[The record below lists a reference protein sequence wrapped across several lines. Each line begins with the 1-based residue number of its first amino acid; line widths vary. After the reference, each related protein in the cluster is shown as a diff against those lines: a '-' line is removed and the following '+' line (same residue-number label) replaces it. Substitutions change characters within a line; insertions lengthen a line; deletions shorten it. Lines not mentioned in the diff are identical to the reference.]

1 MSYMPFNDDQP
12 DLDPRGP
19 RLSGVI
25 QAMSQELT
33 PGPKRLEGAKVG
45 DIKVCYEDGSREAFS
60 NGVSIITLMF
70 AERVVEWAPRGSM
83 TPPITH
89 FRMPLDAEWRD
100 VGGGRRACIRSSTG
114 NRCEKTIYQFGLIN
128 GFRVTFAHRSTGY
141 AIGRDFSD
149 ELDRVRV
156 TVDGATVRV
165 VGAKYKL
172 FSELT
177 PPNDRGERWYALR
190 YERQGILGEP
200 NGPTVEEVRIARD
213 IRAELRAEEERQKE
227 EYAALPQV
235 RPTPA
240 LGRGATSFTTGLP
253 APPTRSWADPRPAE
267 IVDPKPAAR
276 PEKSVD
282 PKPAEQLKPPIDPNL
297 NDDLPW

>member
-1 MSYMPFNDDQP
+1 MTYTAPPFSDDTS

-33 PGPKRLEGAKVG
+33 PGPKRLEGAKAG

-89 FRMPLDAEWRD
+89 YRMPLDAEWRD
-100 VGGGRRACIRSSTG
+100 VGGGRRACLRPNG
-114 NRCEKTIYQFGLIN
+114 NRCERTIYQFGLVN
-128 GFRVTFAHRSTGY
+128 GFRVTFAHRSTGFKT
-141 AIGRDFSD
+141 GQELGD

-190 YERQGILGEP
+190 YTRLGVLGEP
-200 NGPTVEEVRIARD
+200 NGPTIEEVRVARD
-213 IRAELRAEEERQKE
+213 IRAELRAEEARQRQ
-227 EYAALPQV
+227 EYVALAQV
-235 RPTPA
+235 QADADVRARLSRPSLQASTA
-240 LGRGATSFTTGLP
+240 RARGPIRGGMRSSIPNRLQRRSIRSSTMTSTIC
-253 APPTRSWADPRPAE
+253 AWQA
-267 IVDPKPAAR
+267 
-276 PEKSVD
+276 
-282 PKPAEQLKPPIDPNL
+282 
-297 NDDLPW
+297 